1 MRWLLPVGVFLVVAG
16 LGGSA
21 AACYQS
27 TRNLTEQSGGRSAGP
42 DGGVPADRAD
52 GASIAPVVI
61 APLAGLTLALG
72 VGCIVVGMGRWR
84 RPVASYTRP
93 ANPWSP
99 QPGEQGDP
107 PTGLV

>member
-21 AACYQS
+21 TACYQS
-27 TRNLTEQSGGRSAGP
+27 TRDATELSGGPSTGP

-52 GASIAPVVI
+52 GASIAPIVI
-61 APLAGLTLALG
+61 APLSGLALAFG
-72 VGCIVVGMGRWR
+72 VGCIAVGMGRWKK
-84 RPVASYTRP
+84 PLASQTRP